1 MILKWNKIPLIKADD
16 FYKDLANYIEKW
28 FDTSNCDEGR
38 TKKQFVKKLKKQMTI
53 IIIIIIIIIGLVKD
67 EKRSKVIRN
76 FTTSA
81 PKIYVSIVQK
91 NDHEIAESEFKK
103 AKE

>member
-38 TKKQFVKKLKKQMTI
+38 TKKQFVKKK
-53 IIIIIIIIIGLVKD
+53 
-67 EKRSKVIRN
+67 
-76 FTTSA
+76 
-81 PKIYVSIVQK
+81 PKNK
-91 NDHEIAESEFKK
+91 
-103 AKE
+103 

>member
-38 TKKQFVKKLKKQMTI
+38 TKKQFVKKNQKTNDNNNNNNNNNNNKK
-53 IIIIIIIIIGLVKD
+53 
-67 EKRSKVIRN
+67 N
-76 FTTSA
+76 N
-81 PKIYVSIVQK
+81 K
-91 NDHEIAESEFKK
+91 NNNNNNNNNWFGER
-103 AKE
+103 